1 MAGRSSDG
9 STGTMTEAGC
19 CIQPNRLRRLLRRLI
34 DIYSPSGK
42 EEEILAFLHGYLK
55 RHGLPVIRQPVD
67 EWRYNLVVVP
77 PGADIRLALMGH
89 LDTVVAY
96 DFDHYGCEEQ
106 GDLVQGLG
114 AADMKG
120 GCAAIV
126 EAYLTLRRQAGW
138 DVPVAL
144 ALVVGEEEDGDGAER
159 LAREFHFPWAVI
171 AEPTDLR
178 PCLSHYGYLE
188 IQLSSRGP
196 RLHASLANRRQN
208 PVRSMLS
215 LLLRIS
221 RYLEKERPEAVYN
234 IRDLLSTRAGFVV
247 PDWCEAWIDIHLPPR
262 IPIGDITQH
271 LEEIVSHAQKENPQL
286 EATLRFTNIH
296 TGYELPNRE
305 LVIEALHELYGKKS
319 LPWEPEPFCSHSDAN
334 LLWASGVKP
343 ILLGPGSLD
352 KAHAPDESVSFRQVK
367 AAAELYC
374 DLVRSL
380 VT

>member
-1 MAGRSSDG
+1 
-9 STGTMTEAGC
+9 MTEAAS

-55 RHGLPVIRQPVD
+55 RQGLPVIRQPVD
-67 EWRYNLVVVP
+67 ECRYNLVVVP
-77 PGADIRLALMGH
+77 PGREVQVALIGH
-89 LDTVVAY
+89 LDTVAAY

-126 EAYLTLRRQAGW
+126 EAYLSMWQEKASW
-138 DVPVAL
+138 PPMAL
-144 ALVVGEEEDGDGAER
+144 ALLVGEEEDGDGAER
-159 LAREFHFPWAVI
+159 FAREFHFPWAI
-171 AEPTDLR
+171 IGEPTELR

-188 IQLSSRGP
+188 IQLTARGP

-208 PVRSMLS
+208 PVQSMLS
-215 LLLRIS
+215 LLLRIT

-262 IPIGDITQH
+262 VPIGDITQD
-271 LEEIVSHAQKENPQL
+271 LEGILSHARKENPKL
-286 EATLRFTNIH
+286 EATIRFTNIH
-296 TGYELPNRE
+296 TGYELPDKAP
-305 LVIEALHELYGKKS
+305 VVEALHDLYQKKS

-343 ILLGPGSLD
+343 LLLGPGSLD
-352 KAHAPDESVSFRQVK
+352 KAHAPDESVSFQQVK
-367 AAAELYC
+367 GAAELYYELAT
-374 DLVRSL
+374 DLPI
-380 VT
+380 

>member
-1 MAGRSSDG
+1 
-9 STGTMTEAGC
+9 MTEAAS

-67 EWRYNLVVVP
+67 ECRYNLVVVP
-77 PGADIRLALMGH
+77 PGQEIQLALIGH
-89 LDTVVAY
+89 LDTVAAY

-120 GCAAIV
+120 GCAALV
-126 EAYLTLRRQAGW
+126 EAYLSTWQEKVSG
-138 DVPVAL
+138 PPMAL
-144 ALVVGEEEDGDGAER
+144 ALLVGEEEDGDGAER
-159 LAREFHFPWAVI
+159 LAREFHFPWAII

-188 IQLSSRGP
+188 IQLTTRGP

-208 PVRSMLS
+208 PVQSMLS
-215 LLLRIS
+215 LLLCIS

-262 IPIGDITQH
+262 APIGDITRD
-271 LEEIVSHAQKENPQL
+271 LEGILSRARTENPQL
-286 EATLRFTNIH
+286 EATIRFTNIH
-296 TGYELPNRE
+296 TGYELPDKAP
-305 LVIEALHELYGKKS
+305 VVEALQDLYEKKS

-343 ILLGPGSLD
+343 LLLGPGSLD
-352 KAHAPDESVSFRQVK
+352 KAHAPDESVSFLQVRT
-367 AAAELYC
+367 AAELYC
-374 DLVRSL
+374 ELVSGL
-380 VT
+380 AT

>member
-1 MAGRSSDG
+1 
-9 STGTMTEAGC
+9 MTEAAS

-67 EWRYNLVVVP
+67 EFRYNLVVVP
-77 PGADIRLALMGH
+77 PGKEVQLAFIGH
-89 LDTVVAY
+89 LDTVAAY

-120 GCAAIV
+120 GCAALV
-126 EAYLTLRRQAGW
+126 EAYLSTWQEKVSGL
-138 DVPVAL
+138 PMAL
-144 ALVVGEEEDGDGAER
+144 ALLVGEEEDGDGAER
-159 LAREFHFPWAVI
+159 FAREFHFPWAII
-171 AEPTDLR
+171 AEPTELR

-188 IQLSSRGP
+188 IQVTTRGP

-208 PVRSMLS
+208 PVQSMLS
-215 LLLRIS
+215 LLLCIS
-221 RYLEKERPEAVYN
+221 RYLEKARPEAVYN

-262 IPIGDITQH
+262 APMGDITRD
-271 LEEIVSHAQKENPQL
+271 LEGILSRARTENPQL
-286 EATLRFTNIH
+286 EATIRFTNIH
-296 TGYELPNRE
+296 TGYELPDKAP
-305 LVIEALHELYGKKS
+305 VVEALHYLYEKKS

-352 KAHAPDESVSFRQVK
+352 KAHAPDESVSFLQVR

-374 DLVRSL
+374 GLASGPA
-380 VT
+380 T